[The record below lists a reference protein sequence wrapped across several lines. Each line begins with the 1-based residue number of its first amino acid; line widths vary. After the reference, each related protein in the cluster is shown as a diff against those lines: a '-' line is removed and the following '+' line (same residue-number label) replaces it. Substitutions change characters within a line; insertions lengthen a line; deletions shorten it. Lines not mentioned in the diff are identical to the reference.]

1 MDEFCAGVQI
11 ILKRIESNPEEFTK
25 EPSPWKRLMDA
36 VIASKFGDF
45 DDRYYLRALTSQEI
59 DALHKAFLPMLR
71 QEFDTWVMKQVL
83 VEPEETLRFKATERY
98 ATGWTDPRMLQN
110 AVPPGTMITVA
121 GSGGGGSA
129 GITTNPARHFTK
141 LETLLRE
148 KIEEFKHK

>member
-83 VEPEETLRFKATERY
+83 VEPKEEEKHPATRMLTTAQIKATALELLNEQFDKQY
-98 ATGWTDPRMLQN
+98 Q
-110 AVPPGTMITVA
+110 
-121 GSGGGGSA
+121 
-129 GITTNPARHFTK
+129 GIK
-141 LETLLRE
+141 
-148 KIEEFKHK
+148 